1 MPAAYLAP
9 QSAIGGIGPGLR
21 DAVAGFRDVTGADE
35 ERQKAAYLPKQLKD
49 QAETQQIKMNQIRAE
64 EKERVEKETIGNQVH
79 SLSDVLGAHGLPK
92 DAVDWFQK
100 RAIADGVAQK
110 MPSGD
115 VGIKTKHYQQ
125 WMQGVHQ
132 DVKGSKEL
140 EEIMLKN
147 TMDEIEQ
154 LKQASQDPK
163 SKLDPKET
171 QEKMSALLQKKQ
183 EYNDKVTQ
191 LDAAGQRNAQATKE
205 AIIQMAGGE
214 DKVQAF
220 LSDPANKKIAGLYAG
235 DQKTGGLE
243 VVKALHEQI
252 KEEAKVPKVETPHTI
267 EKISPDGKTAQKYQ
281 YNPKSTAEDK
291 YDIPIGSKYPVKG
304 QVINVNAG
312 IKEKSKQAN
321 FADYFEALKDK
332 NPDVTYDEAFKQY
345 SKDKKAGGK
354 AEKEKPVITALK
366 SKKDLK
372 NDDLVKAVKGG
383 SLTREEALAIAKEKG
398 LVQ

>member
-49 QAETQQIKMNQIRAE
+49 QAEAQQIKMNQIRAE

-92 DAVDWFQK
+92 DAVDWLQK
-100 RAIADGVAQK
+100 RAITDGVAQK

-252 KEEAKVPKVETPHTI
+252 KEDAKMPLELAKEKAKSADQAAKDQEAMKRT
-267 EKISPDGKTAQKYQ
+267 
-281 YNPKSTAEDK
+281 
-291 YDIPIGSKYPVKG
+291 
-304 QVINVNAG
+304 QVHAAATRYAKDAG

-354 AEKEKPVITALK
+354 ADKVGDAIEKLQKGKGP
-366 SKKDLK
+366 KDKFGFAKGDVVKGKDDK
-372 NDDLVKAVKGG
+372 NYEYVGDDKWQLVK
-383 SLTREEALAIAKEKG
+383 
-398 LVQ
+398 